1 MVDNETDRH
10 AWRGT
15 LGRAERFDLILYDA
29 AYLELAH
36 RTRLPLA
43 SLDVPLSKAT
53 EALGIRIFG
62 GQPQ

>member
-1 MVDNETDRH
+1 
-10 AWRGT
+10 
-15 LGRAERFDLILYDA
+15 
-29 AYLELAH
+29 
-36 RTRLPLA
+36 LPLA